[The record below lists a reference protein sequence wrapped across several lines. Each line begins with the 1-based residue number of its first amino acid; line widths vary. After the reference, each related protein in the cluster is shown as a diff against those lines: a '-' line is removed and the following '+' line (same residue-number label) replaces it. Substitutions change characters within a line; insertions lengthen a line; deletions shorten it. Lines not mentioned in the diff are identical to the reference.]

1 VPVITQV
8 GDSLLGPPGYSSYL
22 WRRNGFTVE
31 TTQSIL
37 ITQTGI
43 YQLEVRD
50 NNDCANVSAELEV
63 NQIGNVSLNNEL
75 ENMSINLYPNPAAE
89 FVIIDFSAFSQQIQ
103 MVEVFNALGE
113 QIYLLDAGYLQGNKV
128 YVNVAALSGGVY
140 MVRIHASTGL
150 LTRKFV
156 VSR

>member
-1 VPVITQV
+1 
-8 GDSLLGPPGYSSYL
+8 
-22 WRRNGFTVE
+22 
-31 TTQSIL
+31 
-37 ITQTGI
+37 
-43 YQLEVRD
+43 
-50 NNDCANVSAELEV
+50 
-63 NQIGNVSLNNEL
+63 
-75 ENMSINLYPNPAAE
+75 
-89 FVIIDFSAFSQQIQ
+89 